1 MKIDKI
7 FLGKDE
13 RIPFDTGELTVK
25 NNDPEQWEAVIYG
38 VKNQRFFMEA
48 LRDSR
53 KEHLIFETESGTM
66 DGMVAVEG
74 LDPAAVENVVTVTG
88 VSTLNGYKQ

>member
-13 RIPFDTGELTVK
+13 RITFDTAELTVK

-38 VKNQRFFMEA
+38 VENQRFFMEA

-53 KEHLIFETESGTM
+53 KEHLIFETEQGTM

-74 LDPAAVENVVTVTG
+74 LDPASTENVVTVTG
-88 VSTLNGYKQ
+88 AGTLNGYKK